1 MVRNENILQ
10 ELQEI
15 STAVAAIN
23 SRNVY
28 TTPAGYF
35 DALADSLLAGVQ
47 SAGRPAL
54 PLPFGV
60 PANYFDGLSAV
71 IMEKIRLQEITE
83 TNNPQAE
90 IEALAPL
97 HATIGKNNP
106 YKAPDNYFENLA
118 NDILTKTSHQSI
130 GDGLPEVFE
139 ELMEIAPLLNT
150 LPKKTPYEV
159 PDGYFEGVI
168 SFVAKN
174 NFSNAKTA
182 ANNDVFEE
190 IEELAP
196 LLNTIGKTGP
206 YSVPENYFEQFAA
219 NIATKPTPTKVVA
232 ISRPKTPW
240 LVWLA
245 AACITAIVATGSF
258 LYWQGTGKQQP
269 QADINKSLAAVSDEE
284 ISNYLG
290 TMPSPGIETI
300 PSSVIDEQAPQVEPV
315 IQNMSTEE
323 IKDYLEKNSDP
334 GEKSRKDI

>member
-47 SAGRPAL
+47 LANRPPL
-54 PLPFGV
+54 PLPFAA
-60 PANYFDGLSAV
+60 PANYFDGLAAV
-71 IMEKIRLQEITE
+71 IMEKIRLQEIIE

-97 HATIGKNNP
+97 LATLGKNNP
-106 YKAPDNYFENLA
+106 YKTPANYFESLGSN
-118 NDILTKTSHQSI
+118 ILNIISDRSI
-130 GDGLPEVFE
+130 GEKLPEVDE

-150 LPKKTPYEV
+150 VPKKMPYKV
-159 PDGYFEGVI
+159 PDGYFEGVLG
-168 SFVAKN
+168 FVAK
-174 NFSNAKTA
+174 STVKNAKTA
-182 ANNDVFEE
+182 VNNDVFEE

-196 LLNTIGKTGP
+196 LLNNIGKTGP
-206 YSVPENYFEQFAA
+206 YSVPENYFEHFAA
-219 NIATKPTPTKVVA
+219 NIVTKPTATKVVA

-245 AACITAIVATGSF
+245 AACITAIIATGGF